1 MGERPYQICTKC
13 IMDTSDPNIIFDD
26 VGVCDYCRNF
36 EAVLSPKWEADK
48 ADPDPQ
54 AIALGYK
61 HDTTKVDP
69 KKYPKHAVAQKCSNC
84 PLFQGKAGDAWG
96 PCPLFAGKQVTAAGW
111 CSAWTGK
118 AA

>member
-1 MGERPYQICTKC
+1 MKVTERR
-13 IMDTSDPNIIFDD
+13 IFLLHAAACATALAT
-26 VGVCDYCRNF
+26 GASAQGLPKLE
-36 EAVLSPKWEADK
+36 EA
-48 ADPDPQ
+48 DPQ